1 MAEPRHLVLA
11 GATGW
16 IGSAVRAAAARRGI
30 PTTSLSTRLEGSAPA
45 GWAGLRDI
53 PAVLDSDS
61 VVLNAVGRT
70 AGSPREL
77 DVANVELCLL
87 LARACL
93 EAGAA
98 FVTVGS
104 AAEYGDPGSP
114 RISER
119 DVERPVDA
127 YGASKLAATRQV
139 QSLREQEGLVG
150 TVARVFNVVGAGR
163 PGVSPVTDVAAGVR
177 ALTPAG
183 GSVRARDSSLV
194 RDFSTIDWVA
204 NRLIDLSGRAGVFD
218 TVNVCS
224 GRATSYRLLI
234 HAMAA
239 ERGVEA
245 QVVDTSPGGLRRVV
259 GDPARLRLL
268 LPDVP
273 RESLR
278 QLAQVA
284 LRQASATVA
293 AS

>member
-53 PAVLDSDS
+53 PAVLDGDS

-70 AGSPREL
+70 TGSPREL
-77 DVANVELCLL
+77 DFANVEVCLL

-93 EAGAA
+93 DAGAA
-98 FVTVGS
+98 FLTVGS
-104 AAEYGDPGSP
+104 AAEYGDAGSL

-127 YGASKLAATRQV
+127 YGASKLVATRRV
-139 QSLREQEGLVG
+139 QSLREEGLVG
-150 TVARVFNVVGAGR
+150 TVARVFNVVGTGR

-204 NRLIDLSGRAGVFD
+204 NRLIDLAAWAGVFD

-239 ERGVEA
+239 ERSVEV

-259 GDPARLRLL
+259 GDPTRMRLL
-268 LPDVP
+268 LPGVP

-284 LRQASATVA
+284 LSQAPASVA